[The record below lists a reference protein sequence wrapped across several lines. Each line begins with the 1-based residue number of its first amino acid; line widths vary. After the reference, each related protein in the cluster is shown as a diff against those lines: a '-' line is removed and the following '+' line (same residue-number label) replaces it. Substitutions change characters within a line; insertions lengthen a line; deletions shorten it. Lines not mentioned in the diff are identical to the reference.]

1 MNKIFKF
8 IYDALFYLDEKLGY
22 LNKYRGESA
31 PYCGHS
37 YNGHS
42 GKFTG
47 SAYNE
52 GDGVKW
58 AIVFFWVV
66 AECNCTEEQDWYIQT
81 KKRFNKYYKRF

>member
-1 MNKIFKF
+1 MNKILSF
-8 IYDALFYLDEKLGY
+8 IYDCFYYLDEKLGY
-22 LNKYRGESA
+22 LETYRGESA

-47 SAYNE
+47 SGYAE

-58 AIVFFWVV
+58 AIILFWVI
-66 AECNCTEEQDWYIQT
+66 AEHTEEKDWYIQT

>member
-1 MNKIFKF
+1 MKNKILKS
-8 IYDALFYLDEKLGY
+8 IYNLGYYLDKKLGY
-22 LNKYRGESA
+22 LNTYRGESA

-37 YNGHS
+37 YNGHN

-47 SAYNE
+47 SAYAE

-58 AIVFFWVV
+58 AIIFFWVI
-66 AECNCTEEQDWYIQT
+66 AEHTEEQDWYIQN

>member
-1 MNKIFKF
+1 MKNKILKS
-8 IYDALFYLDEKLGY
+8 IYNLAYYLDDKLGY
-22 LNKYRGESA
+22 LNTYRGESA

-37 YNGHS
+37 YNGHN

-58 AIVFFWVV
+58 AIVFSWVI
-66 AECNCTEEQDWYIQT
+66 AEHTEERDWYIQT

>member
-1 MNKIFKF
+1 MNKILSF
-8 IYDALFYLDEKLGY
+8 IYDCFYYLDEKLGY
-22 LNKYRGESA
+22 LKTYRGESA

-47 SAYNE
+47 SEYNE
-52 GDGVKW
+52 GEGIKW
-58 AIVFFWVV
+58 AKIFFWVI
-66 AECNCTEEQDWYIQT
+66 AEYTEEEGFYIQT

>member
-1 MNKIFKF
+1 MNKFLSF
-8 IYDALFYLDEKLGY
+8 IYDCLYYLDEKSGY

-37 YNGHS
+37 YNGHK

-47 SAYNE
+47 SQYNE
-52 GDGVKW
+52 GDGIKW
-58 AIVFFWVV
+58 AIILFWVI
-66 AECNCTEEQDWYIQT
+66 AKDTEEKNFFVQT